1 MGDEN
6 MTPLEIFMSTIYEAE
21 KGDVQELMN
30 LQDNTIYIDDGDDD
44 DYYAT
49 IQFMKRCYRDNKL
62 ELLKKIIKIDPFLM
76 VSDMVDTSVLTYVFE
91 KASEDMEKA
100 IGILDCVPTKYL
112 KGAFFYNESPF
123 ELLRR
128 KPNTELMKYL
138 ESRTAD
144 SAET

>member
-1 MGDEN
+1 MNAIYKAENGD
-6 MTPLEIFMSTIYEAE
+6 AR
-21 KGDVQELMN
+21 ELMS
-30 LQDNTIYIDDGDDD
+30 LRDNTVYIDDGSDD
-44 DYYAT
+44 DYYVT
-49 IQFMKRCYRDNKL
+49 IQFMKKCYRDNKL
-62 ELLKKIIKIDPFLM
+62 GLLKKIIRVDPFLM
-76 VSDMVDTSVLTYVFE
+76 VSDMVDTSVLTCVFE

>member
-1 MGDEN
+1 
-6 MTPLEIFMSTIYEAE
+6 MTQAE
-21 KGDVQELMN
+21 KFMNAIYKAENGDARELMS
-30 LQDNTIYIDDGDDD
+30 LRDNTVYIDDGSDD
-44 DYYAT
+44 DYYVT
-49 IQFMKRCYRDNKL
+49 IQFMKKCYRDNKL
-62 ELLKKIIKIDPFLM
+62 GLLKKIIRVDPFLM